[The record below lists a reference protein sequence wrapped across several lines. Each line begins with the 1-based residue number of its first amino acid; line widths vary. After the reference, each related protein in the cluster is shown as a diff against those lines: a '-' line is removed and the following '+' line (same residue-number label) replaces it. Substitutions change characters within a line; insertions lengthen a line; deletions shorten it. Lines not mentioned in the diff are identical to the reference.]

1 MQEMHECNGNEEG
14 NCGGSCEHQHRC
26 QPHREMHE
34 CDDDRGDDG
43 AQGEHHHHDQPLGE
57 MQEGKEN
64 CNCLGFNWKV
74 GEKRG
79 HSSTCYLLRTIKSLV
94 DVTMLHVTM
103 SQCCIR
109 QCQKVTCENV
119 SFWCGVSFCSRPD
132 HPALSHIALCRS
144 SQTQRNQHQWPQDL
158 SISAK
163 KGYLVNFAIMAIQ
176 GVCWG
181 HGNQRNGFGIKNP
194 ME

>member
-94 DVTMLHVTM
+94 DVTVLHVTM
-103 SQCCIR
+103 SQCCMHSFTLHCVILLR
-109 QCQKVTCENV
+109 QKETN
-119 SFWCGVSFCSRPD
+119 
-132 HPALSHIALCRS
+132 
-144 SQTQRNQHQWPQDL
+144 N
-158 SISAK
+158 
-163 KGYLVNFAIMAIQ
+163 
-176 GVCWG
+176 
-181 HGNQRNGFGIKNP
+181 NGLKT
-194 ME
+194 

>member
-74 GEKRG
+74 GGKRG

-94 DVTMLHVTM
+94 DVTILHVTM
-103 SQCCIR
+103 SECCIR
-109 QCQKVTCENV
+109 
-119 SFWCGVSFCSRPD
+119 
-132 HPALSHIALCRS
+132 
-144 SQTQRNQHQWPQDL
+144 
-158 SISAK
+158 
-163 KGYLVNFAIMAIQ
+163 
-176 GVCWG
+176 
-181 HGNQRNGFGIKNP
+181 
-194 ME
+194 